1 MRKNDALTWVVT
13 TKVTNPQNQHTQP
26 RGIKNAAPK
35 GGRTHTED
43 VTRENGE
50 RQIWLILALL
60 AVALWLPQ
68 VGQFIE
74 AVF

>member
-1 MRKNDALTWVVT
+1 M
-13 TKVTNPQNQHTQP
+13 QP

-43 VTRENGE
+43 ITRESGE